1 MARKKTIKIQIV
13 GGKANPGPPL
23 GPTLSPLGLNANE
36 VAEKINEA
44 TKKFEGMTVPVEIIV
59 DLDTKEYE
67 IKVGVPSTTALLLK
81 AVGAEKPSGD
91 PAHQKIGDLSFEKIV
106 EIALLKKPD
115 LLAKTLKA
123 AVKTI
128 LGSARSIGI
137 TVDGKDPKQVTREVD
152 SGLYDA
158 ILSKYEK
165 EWEKE
170 V

>member
-1 MARKKTIKIQIV
+1 MAKKKTIKIQIV

-23 GPTLSPLGLNANE
+23 GPTLSPLGLNVTE

-67 IKVGVPSTTALLLK
+67 INVGVPSTTALLLK
-81 AVGAEKPSGD
+81 AVGADRPSGD
-91 PAHQKIGDLSFEKIV
+91 PAHQKIGDLPFEKIV